1 MYITDNSTQ
10 EILRNK
16 QSYYVRDLFNRFTQ
30 YDAGTGKLIN
40 HLPDGAIKD
49 VAHHRSTSYTFRNV
63 LNYNF
68 NNDLWSASAMIGCEM
83 FAIRT
88 QMETDT
94 FYGYDPQGLT
104 FNTTMNFKDLVTTG
118 VTGFSPSAGRQK
130 LSYNPQH
137 GDAEDRYF
145 STFFTGNVSYADR
158 YDPVWKRAV

>member
-1 MYITDNSTQ
+1 
-10 EILRNK
+10 
-16 QSYYVRDLFNRFTQ
+16 
-30 YDAGTGKLIN
+30 
-40 HLPDGAIKD
+40 
-49 VAHHRSTSYTFRNV
+49 
-63 LNYNF
+63 
-68 NNDLWSASAMIGCEM
+68 MIGCEM

-158 YDPVWKRAV
+158 YVLFGSVRYDKTNLYGRSGKYRDQPTWSIGGKWNVSSESFFEVGVIRISWIADDRIFIENDVICNVYLRIPASSFHRILPFL